1 LADGSDPVLTTLRF
15 ALFAAVAI
23 AGPGVAL
30 QRVLRVRWD
39 PAVVIPLGLVFCAAA
54 YALGLV
60 VGVPWLLPALAVPL
74 DLLLLSPGFRG
85 RRAAGPSLRGAAP
98 PVALLVLLLAATQ
111 YRVNRERANGDFL
124 LDLGEHM
131 DTAVHVGLTWEL
143 VAGYPP
149 QVPGLAGLEV
159 RYHVGSHLVRAAATR
174 WAGIHP
180 YDSISRFDVT
190 LWGLALVLALRAA
203 THALGLGSRVTA
215 LVGYLPL
222 AADLSCVPG
231 LLLGAGFW
239 AFKLGDNFIEALFY
253 ANSIAP
259 ALTLVLAAVAC
270 IARWE
275 RDHRLGFLVLAVLLG
290 GGAGFFKVFTGAQL
304 LLALLTGW
312 LLVRRRSHLLVV
324 AAFVAAALALLAAS
338 ASAPPGAEGVRVS
351 FLPLAPTNPAR
362 VAFGLKEAH
371 GLAYVASGLVWIAL
385 SLGLRV
391 LGIPGALRS
400 LRGES
405 GAGSVLGALALWG
418 WPLAT
423 FLSVAADPAF
433 DESFYFLQASGLAL
447 WVFAAP
453 VLVDLARR
461 HRFLA
466 ALAVVIVFAPA
477 GEFLVR
483 KIPQKPEVVPAAEV
497 RAMKALRA
505 ASCPGD
511 VVLMQTKVAY
521 VPLPVVLA
529 GRRVALADYI
539 SYWRQFTSVE
549 TLAKRK
555 EEVRAFFQAED
566 QATALAV
573 ARRLDA
579 RYVYVQGR
587 RRSTLEAAGV
597 LVPLFEE
604 GGEHVYRIAGVA
616 PASGC
621 RARDI
626 PGAGDAPRQGGALV
640 RPRR

>member
-1 LADGSDPVLTTLRF
+1 LADGSDPVLTILRF

-30 QRVLRVRWD
+30 QRLLRVRWD
-39 PAVVIPLGLVFCAAA
+39 PAVVLPLGLVFCAAA

-60 VGVPWLLPALAVPL
+60 VGAPWLLPALAVPL
-74 DLLLLSPGFRG
+74 DLLLLRPGFRG
-85 RRAAGPSLRGAAP
+85 RPAEGPSLRGAVP

-111 YRVNRERANGDFL
+111 YRVNREAANGDFL

-149 QVPGLAGLEV
+149 QVPGLAGV
-159 RYHVGSHLVRAAATR
+159 PVHYHVGSHLVRAAAAR

-180 YDSISRFDVT
+180 YDSMSRFDVT

-203 THALGLGSRVTA
+203 AHGLGMGGRVTA

-222 AADLSCVPG
+222 AADLSSVPG

-253 ANSIAP
+253 ANSVAP
-259 ALTLVLAAVAC
+259 AVAMVLAAVAC
-270 IARWE
+270 LSRFE
-275 RDHRLGFLVLAVLLG
+275 RDRSRGLLVLAVLLG
-290 GGAGFFKVFTGAQL
+290 AGAGFFKVFTGAQL
-304 LLALLTGW
+304 LLALLTAW
-312 LLVRRRSHLLVV
+312 LLVRRPFHLLAV
-324 AAFVAAALALLAAS
+324 AAPVAVALGLLALS
-338 ASAPPGAEGVRVS
+338 ASAPSDAEGVHVS
-351 FLPLAPTNPAR
+351 LLAFAPTNPAR
-362 VAFGLKEAH
+362 VAFGLKEAR
-371 GLAYVASGLVWIAL
+371 GLAYVASGLAWLVL

-391 LGIPGALRS
+391 LGIPGAVRS
-400 LRGES
+400 LRGSS

-423 FLSVAADPAF
+423 FLSVTADPAY
-433 DESFYFLQASGLAL
+433 DESFYFLQASGLLL

-461 HRFLA
+461 RPVVA
-466 ALAVVIVFAPA
+466 GIALAVAFAPLA
-477 GEFLVR
+477 EFLVR
-483 KIPQKPEVVPAAEV
+483 KVPQKPEVVPAAEV
-497 RAMKALRA
+497 RAMKALRR

-529 GRRVALADYI
+529 GRRVAFADYI
-539 SYWRQFTSVE
+539 GYWRQFTSPR
-549 TLAKRK
+549 TLAERK

-566 QATALAV
+566 EATALAV
-573 ARRLDA
+573 ARKLDA
-579 RYVYVQGR
+579 RYVYVEGR
-587 RRSTLEAAGV
+587 RRRTLEAAGV
-597 LVPLFEE
+597 LVPLFDEE
-604 GGEHVYRIAGVA
+604 GEHVYRIAGA
-616 PASGC
+616 LPASTC
-621 RARDI
+621 HARD
-626 PGAGDAPRQGGALV
+626 PAV
-640 RPRR
+640 RSESP